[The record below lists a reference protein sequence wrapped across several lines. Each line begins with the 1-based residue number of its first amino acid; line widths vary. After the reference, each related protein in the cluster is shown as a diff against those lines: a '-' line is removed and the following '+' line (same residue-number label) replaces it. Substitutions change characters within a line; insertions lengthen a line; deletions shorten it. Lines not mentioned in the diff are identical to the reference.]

1 MQNTTYKCDPLTR
14 SRVIRGDTSNYP
26 SRQLEWNLEIN
37 KYEWQ
42 RATWGRHATRRD
54 LHTVCVAT
62 RHTLHAGRT
71 WANVGRRVKDICHK
85 RWLRNKYRCCYT
97 GTNNWVCSWLVK
109 QTILFQYTLFL
120 VQNMKNTNGL
130 QLNQHL
136 ETKSYVRLECTNVQ
150 YQYLPNW

>member
-1 MQNTTYKCDPLTR
+1 MIPWQGVVWFVGIQAIIPRDNLNEILKLTNTSDSAPPEADTR
-14 SRVIRGDTSNYP
+14 RAVICI
-26 SRQLEWNLEIN
+26 LFVLL
-37 KYEWQ
+37 
-42 RATWGRHATRRD
+42 HATRY
-54 LHTVCVAT
+54 TPG
-62 RHTLHAGRT
+62 GR

-97 GTNNWVCSWLVK
+97 ETDNWVCSWLVK

-130 QLNQHL
+130 HLNQHL
-136 ETKSYVRLECTNVQ
+136 KTKSYVRLECANVQ